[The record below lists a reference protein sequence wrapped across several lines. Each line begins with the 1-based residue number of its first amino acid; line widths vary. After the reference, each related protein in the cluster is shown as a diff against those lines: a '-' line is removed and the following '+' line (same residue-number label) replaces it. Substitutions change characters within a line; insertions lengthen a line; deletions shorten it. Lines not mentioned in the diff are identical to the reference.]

1 MSVIFFMAEFVLI
14 SKKSYTFALHKCV
27 HKKNINYMK
36 TLFRLFIASVI
47 AILPLVGCEQPNE
60 QVKMPTIEIVAVSTT
75 DTTISFAVSTTNA
88 TEWCAYMLYDGD
100 IITAETVLSEGT
112 PIPASGV
119 VEVNGLKSE
128 TTYYV
133 VAAARN
139 AAGEVLSNTLTMSTK
154 VQGDNGGD
162 DDNGGGNDNGG
173 NDDDFELPEIDGVEN
188 IVIEKTKDGR
198 WYEQYNYYVTFVRDN
213 GDRIIL
219 DFYTLDETMSQY
231 LPYGQYTFAT
241 NYQPY
246 TIHSESSGYIPAGNN
261 ADGEGYLFTD
271 GYVSVDVVGGYYA
284 IYMMLTYNE
293 NGTEKTIQGYY
304 NGILSGASV
313 PKGDDE
319 GAKELVEVLEVGTT
333 SFRFRINAEEG
344 QYWRC
349 SVVDKRVYDQ
359 TQSNPGAWVVTYGFM
374 LSGTL
379 EFNWEDGKECEYIPG
394 YMMNVSSSTD
404 YLILAAL
411 MDYSEGQENS
421 LLGGVEVVQV
431 RTNAEA
437 AGTGSVDMTIK
448 EIGVNDV
455 TLDCIFGD
463 DVWCCYVAMM
473 ETSNLQEVKDGKY
486 AMAGYDSFE
495 ECMLSLIPG
504 LSHDFMRQFLTSQ
517 YDYKWDGLKYGTS
530 YTPCIKVV
538 DMNNGARY
546 IELEPFTTK

>member
-1 MSVIFFMAEFVLI
+1 MKHLFQLFTMIL
-14 SKKSYTFALHKCV
+14 FAV
-27 HKKNINYMK
+27 
-36 TLFRLFIASVI
+36 
-47 AILPLVGCEQPNE
+47 LPLVGCETATEVVKVPTV
-60 QVKMPTIEIVAVSTT
+60 QVKFIDIATTSVTIAVVAT
-75 DTTISFAVSTTNA
+75 DA
-88 TEWCAYMLYDGD
+88 EECAYMLFDGD
-100 IITAETVLSEGT
+100 VITAEQVLK
-112 PIPASGV
+112 SGV
-119 VEVNGLKSE
+119 EIEGDGVPFKVSGLKAN
-128 TTYYV
+128 TTYYI

-139 AAGEVLSNTLTMSTK
+139 AAGEVLSNTLTMTTK
-154 VQGDNGGD
+154 AQG
-162 DDNGGGNDNGG
+162 DNGG
-173 NDDDFELPEIDGVEN
+173 NDDSGGNDGNFELPDIEGVEN
-188 IVIEKTKDGR
+188 IVITKTKDGR
-198 WYEQYNYYVTFVRDN
+198 WYKPYNYYVTFVRDN

-231 LPYGQYTFAT
+231 FPYGQYTFAT
-241 NYQPY
+241 NEQPY
-246 TIHSESSGYIPAGNN
+246 TIHSESSGYVPAGNS
-261 ADGEGYLFTD
+261 ADGEGYTFTD
-271 GYVSVDVVGGYYA
+271 GYVTVDVVNGYYA
-284 IYMMLTYNE
+284 LYMMLTYDE
-293 NGTEKTIQGYY
+293 NGTSKTIQGYY

-313 PKGDDE
+313 PKGDDN
-319 GAKELVEVLEVGTT
+319 GADKLVDVLEVGST

-379 EFNWEDGKECEYIPG
+379 EFNWENGKECEYIPG

-411 MDYSEGQENS
+411 MDYSGEQENS

-437 AGTGSVDMTIK
+437 AGTGSVDFAIK

-486 AMAGYDSFE
+486 ALAGYDSYE

-504 LSHDFMRQFLTSQ
+504 LSHDFMRQFIESQ
-517 YDYKWDGLKYGTS
+517 YGYKWEGLKYGTS

-538 DMNNGARY
+538 GMDNGAKY

>member
-1 MSVIFFMAEFVLI
+1 
-14 SKKSYTFALHKCV
+14 
-27 HKKNINYMK
+27 MK
-36 TLFRLFIASVI
+36 HLFRLFVASLFAV
-47 AILPLVGCEQPNE
+47 LPLVSCEKAAN
-60 QVKMPTIEIVAVSTT
+60 VKVPTVEIIAVSTT
-75 DTTISFAVSTTNA
+75 SNTLSFAVSSSDA
-88 TEWCAYMLYDGD
+88 TECAYLLYDGD
-100 IITAETVLSEGT
+100 IISAERVFAEGT
-112 PIPASGV
+112 LVEGGV
-119 VEVNGLKSE
+119 VEVKNLESD

-139 AAGEVLSNTLTMSTK
+139 KAGEALSNTLTMKTK
-154 VQGDNGGD
+154 VEGNSGDN
-162 DDNGGGNDNGG
+162 GGNDNGDNGGNGG
-173 NDDDFELPEIDGVEN
+173 NDDSMLPEIEGVEN

-198 WYEQYNYYVTFVRDN
+198 WYEPYNYYVTFVRDN

-231 LPYGQYTFAT
+231 LPYGEYRFAT
-241 NYQPY
+241 NYYPY
-246 TIHSESSGYIPAGNN
+246 TLHSESSGYIPAGSN

-271 GYVSVDVVGGYYA
+271 GYVTVDVVGGYYA
-284 IYMMLTYNE
+284 VYMLLTYDE
-293 NGTEKTIQGYY
+293 NGTSKSIQGYY

-313 PKGDDE
+313 PKGDDA
-319 GAKELVEVLEVGTT
+319 GAKDLVEVLEVGST

-379 EFNWEDGKECEYIPG
+379 EFNWENGKECEYIPG

-431 RTNAEA
+431 HTNAEA
-437 AGTGSVDMTIK
+437 AGTGSVDMTIT
-448 EIGVNDV
+448 EVGVNEV

-473 ETSNLQEVKDGKY
+473 ETSNLQEIKDGKY
-486 AMAGYDSFE
+486 VMAGYESYE

-504 LSHDFMRQFLTSQ
+504 LSHDFMRQFMSSQ
-517 YDYKWDGLKYGTS
+517 YGYVWENLKYGTS

-538 DMNNGARY
+538 DMNNGARF

>member
-1 MSVIFFMAEFVLI
+1 MCSLKI
-14 SKKSYTFALHKCV
+14 
-27 HKKNINYMK
+27 INYMK
-36 TLFRLFIASVI
+36 HLFRLFVA
-47 AILPLVGCEQPNE
+47 AIVAVLPLVGCEQTNE
-60 QVKMPTIEIVAVSTT
+60 QTKTPAIEIVAVTTT

-119 VEVNGLKSE
+119 VEVRGLKSE

-133 VAAARN
+133 IAAARN
-139 AAGEVLSNTLTMSTK
+139 AAGETLSNTLTMTTK
-154 VQGDNGGD
+154 AQG
-162 DDNGGGNDNGG
+162 DNGG
-173 NDDDFELPEIDGVEN
+173 NDDNGDNGGNDGGFELPDIEGVEN

-198 WYEQYNYYVTFVRDN
+198 WYEPYNYYVTFVRDN

-231 LPYGQYTFAT
+231 FPYGQYTFAT

-246 TIHSESSGYIPAGNN
+246 TIHSESSGYIPAGSN

-284 IYMMLTYNE
+284 IYMMLTYDE
-293 NGTEKTIQGYY
+293 NGTSKTIQGYY

-319 GAKELVEVLEVGTT
+319 GAKSLIEVLNVGTN
-333 SFRFRINAEEG
+333 SFQFRINAEEG

-359 TQSNPGAWVVTYGFM
+359 TSSNPGAWVVTYGFM

-379 EFNWEDGKECEYIPG
+379 TFNWEDGKECEYIPG
-394 YMMNVSSSTD
+394 YMMSVSSSTD
-404 YLILAAL
+404 YIIMAAL
-411 MDYSEGQENS
+411 MDYSDGQENS
-421 LLGGVEVVQV
+421 LLGGVEIVQV

-437 AGTGSVDMTIK
+437 AGTGSVDLTIK
-448 EIGVNDV
+448 EIGQNTV
-455 TLDCIFGD
+455 TLDCVFGD
-463 DVWCCYVAMM
+463 NVWCCYVAML
-473 ETSNLQEVKDGKY
+473 ETSNLEEIKDGKY
-486 AMAGYDSFE
+486 ALAGYDSYE
-495 ECMLSLIPG
+495 ECMLSLVPG
-504 LSHDFMRQFLTSQ
+504 LSHDFMRQFMSSQ
-517 YDYKWDGLKYGTS
+517 YGYVWDGLKYGTS

-538 DMNNGARY
+538 DMNNGAKF
-546 IELEPFTTK
+546 IELDPFTTK

>member
-1 MSVIFFMAEFVLI
+1 MS
-14 SKKSYTFALHKCV
+14 K
-27 HKKNINYMK
+27 
-36 TLFRLFIASVI
+36 LFRLF
-47 AILPLVGCEQPNE
+47 AITLTVVLAFTACEKVGGDTAQ
-60 QVKMPTIEIVAVSTT
+60 PTIEIVAVSAT
-75 DTTISFAVSTTNA
+75 DTTFSFAVTTTDA
-88 TEWCAYMLYDGD
+88 KECAYVLYDGD
-100 IITAETVLSEGT
+100 IISADRVLSEGT
-112 PIPASGV
+112 AIDASGV
-119 VEVNGLKSE
+119 VEVKNLKAD
-128 TTYYV
+128 TAYYL
-133 VAAARN
+133 VAAVRN
-139 AAGEVLSNTLTMSTK
+139 NAGVALSNTLTFKTK
-154 VQGDNGGD
+154 TQGENSGSDDNGGNN
-162 DDNGGGNDNGG
+162 DNGGGNDDN
-173 NDDDFELPEIDGVEN
+173 FALPEIEGVEN

-198 WYEQYNYYVTFVRDN
+198 WYEPYNYYVTFVRDN

-231 LPYGQYTFAT
+231 FPYGEYRFAT
-241 NYQPY
+241 NYYPY
-246 TIHSESSGYIPAGNN
+246 TIHSESSGYVPAGSS
-261 ADGEGYLFTD
+261 ADGEGYNFTD
-271 GYVSVDVVGGYYA
+271 GYVTVDVVNGYYA
-284 IYMMLTYNE
+284 IYMLLTYDE
-293 NGTEKTIQGYY
+293 NGTSKSIQGFY

-319 GAKELVEVLEVGTT
+319 GAKELIEVLEVGST

-394 YMMNVSSSTD
+394 YMMSVSSSTD
-404 YLILAAL
+404 YIIMAAL

-437 AGTGSVDMTIK
+437 VGTGSVDMTIK
-448 EIGVNDV
+448 EIGANDV

-486 AMAGYDSFE
+486 LQVGYESYE

-504 LSHDFMRQFLTSQ
+504 LSHDFMRQFLESQ
-517 YDYKWDGLKYGTS
+517 YGYKWDGLKYGTS

-538 DMNNGARY
+538 DMNNGARF